1 MKKGET
7 LKISIKWVDWGRVTT
22 CSALTCRIPSKKKQT
37 LAHNLQWDPC
47 MKEDKPQALVEPF
60 NVIWT
65 GIKCHNKSIA
75 AIGFSIIKTLIWFK

>member
-1 MKKGET
+1 MSKTSREMKKGET

-47 MKEDKPQALVEPF
+47 MKEEKPQAPVEPF

-65 GIKCHNKSIA
+65 ALN
-75 AIGFSIIKTLIWFK
+75 AITKA